1 MGWEVRA
8 ALASVMLAVLTG
20 CGASMQCK
28 PERVE
33 VPVAVPCLGAVPVRP
48 SPKFGKGDYPGEK
61 AAAQAAVLDALAWE
75 KYADGLEAA
84 MAGCR

>member
-1 MGWEVRA
+1 MRA
-8 ALASVMLAVLTG
+8 VLASLALAALTG

-33 VPVAVPCLGAVPVRP
+33 VPVAAPCLGAKPVNP
-48 SPKFGKGDYPGEK
+48 TLTFGAGMYPGEK
-61 AAAQAAVLDALAWE
+61 TAAQAAVLDKLAWE
-75 KYADGLEAA
+75 EYAIGLEAA